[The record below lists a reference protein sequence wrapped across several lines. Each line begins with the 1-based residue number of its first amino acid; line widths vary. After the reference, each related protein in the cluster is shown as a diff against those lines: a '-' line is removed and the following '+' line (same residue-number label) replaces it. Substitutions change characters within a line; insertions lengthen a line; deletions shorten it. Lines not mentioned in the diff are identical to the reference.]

1 MDFLELLKSFGL
13 NLSSVAAA
21 LGIDIAAL
29 NNMDKDVLLHL
40 LTSQTSKSWFEADLG
55 WKWWRISA
63 RPISV
68 QTHHSPAPAFL
79 HINLL
84 DGQRRRSDFD
94 LKEYFWKPPKP

>member
-40 LTSQTSKSWFEADLG
+40 LTSQQPQELMGSRWKVMTNLG
-55 WKWWRISA
+55 RA
-63 RPISV
+63 ISV
-68 QTHHSPAPAFL
+68 QTHHSTAPAFL

-94 LKEYFWKPPKP
+94 LKEYF

>member
-40 LTSQTSKSWFEADLG
+40 LTSQTTSKSWFEAENMKVMMNLG
-55 WKWWRISA
+55 RSRYK
-63 RPISV
+63 PI
-68 QTHHSPAPAFL
+68 TLRHRLFF
-79 HINLL
+79 I
-84 DGQRRRSDFD
+84 
-94 LKEYFWKPPKP
+94 